1 MKAEKLKKTKQQK
14 KTLEMS
20 AKNHEPQKRN
30 YEKKTKKISLSNK
43 LGQDPY
49 RNSGGDLWKM

>member
-14 KTLEMS
+14 KTLAMS

-30 YEKKTKKISLSNK
+30 YEKKNEKNIPFK
-43 LGQDPY
+43 
-49 RNSGGDLWKM
+49 